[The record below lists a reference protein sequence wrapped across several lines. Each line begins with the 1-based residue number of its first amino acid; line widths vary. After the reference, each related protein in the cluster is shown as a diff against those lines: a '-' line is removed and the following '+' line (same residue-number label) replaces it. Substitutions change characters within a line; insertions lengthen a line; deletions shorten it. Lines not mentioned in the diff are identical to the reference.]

1 MVQTNMHVL
10 SSSDTIQQ
18 GLRISYMMSHLGLNE
33 NYAQYYSTELSNHL
47 TVGDDKD
54 HLEHQLDI
62 LQPRSVEF
70 CVNSTGF

>member
-1 MVQTNMHVL
+1 MHVL

-18 GLRISYMMSHLGLNE
+18 GLRISYMMSQLGLHE

-62 LQPRSVEF
+62 RNPVQSNSV
-70 CVNSTGF
+70 